1 MSMTNILVADDNI
14 DVTEALRIL
23 LSGEQ
28 YDVCVANTPSEL
40 LISVKNNQHDILL
53 MDLNYSRDTTS
64 GVEGIELIPKIL
76 SLRPELPIVVMTAWG
91 TIQLA
96 VESIHCGAKDFV
108 EKPWDNNR
116 LLSIL
121 RNQLNLSKAIKQ
133 RDQLEE
139 QNRILRDEN
148 NEQFIA
154 NDESMK
160 SVMELIKRI
169 APSDASV
176 LITGEN
182 GTGKSQLAKVIH
194 QLSSVSE
201 KSMITIN
208 MGAIA
213 ETVFES
219 EMFGHVKGAFTDA
232 RKDRIGRFEL
242 ADNSSLFL
250 DEIANIPV
258 SQQAK
263 LLRVL
268 ESGEFERLGSSQ
280 TRKASVRLISA
291 TNADIKNAID
301 KDAFRKDLFYRLN
314 TVEIRLPSLKDRK
327 LDIIPLA
334 ELFLRAKTRRYCR
347 EITEFDDSACKAL
360 LAYHWPGNIR
370 ELSHAIER
378 AVLMARGDKITKS
391 DLLLESVEQETPN
404 SIQSMTLEQ
413 AEKSLIVSALEQAGQ
428 NVLEASEILGV
439 SRSSLYRRLDKYG
452 FSVGDS

>member
-1 MSMTNILVADDNI
+1 MTKAKILVADDKT
-14 DVTEALRIL
+14 DVTEALRLL
-23 LSGEQ
+23 LSGEN
-28 YDVCVANTPSEL
+28 YEVFIANTPAQL
-40 LISVKNNQHDILL
+40 LEGVKTSDPDILL

-64 GVEGIELIPKIL
+64 GVEGITLIPQVLKIK
-76 SLRPELPIVVMTAWG
+76 PEIPIIVMTAWA
-91 TIQLA
+91 TIKLA
-96 VESIHCGAKDFV
+96 VESLHCGAKDFV

-121 RNQLNLSKAIKQ
+121 KNQLKLSSTIKQ
-133 RDQLEE
+133 RDNLLE
-139 QNRILRDEN
+139 QNRILRAEHN
-148 NEQFIA
+148 NNFIA
-154 NDESMK
+154 EDDSMK
-160 SVMELIKRI
+160 SVMALIERI

-182 GTGKSQLAKVIH
+182 GTGKSQLAKVLH
-194 QLSSVSE
+194 KLSSVTD

-242 ADNSSLFL
+242 ADQSSLFL
-250 DEIANIPV
+250 DEIANIPI

-280 TRKASVRLISA
+280 TRKATVRLISA
-291 TNADIKNAID
+291 TNADMKQIIESGE
-301 KDAFRKDLFYRLN
+301 FRKDLFYRLN
-314 TVEIRLPSLKDRK
+314 TVEIKLPSLRDRK
-327 LDIIPLA
+327 NDIIPLA
-334 ELFLRAKTRRYCR
+334 QSFLKEKARRYCR
-347 EITEFDDSACKAL
+347 DISGFDGSAEKAL

-370 ELSHAIER
+370 ELAHAIER
-378 AVLMARGDKITKS
+378 AVLMASGELITQS
-391 DLLLESVEQETPN
+391 DLLLDPRDIDLPTN
-404 SIQSMTLEQ
+404 IQNMTLEQ
-413 AEKSLIVSALEQAGQ
+413 AEKSLIKSALEQAEN

-439 SRSSLYRRLDKYG
+439 SRSSLYRRLEKYG
-452 FSVGDS
+452 FSDGDA